1 MHWYVNMPTGRSYE
15 TNFIS
20 LDLHSLLAIKKRTKN
35 NFDDKMMNFYKTI
48 HSSTGPVRSF
58 GDCIGL
64 TLVVISNYNS

>member
-15 TNFIS
+15 TNFRS

-58 GDCIGL
+58 GREIVLDLLLCG
-64 TLVVISNYNS
+64 Y